1 MSRLDIKIYPDKILR
16 QKTRPVEKI
25 DKRVQ
30 GLVYD
35 MMETMRQ
42 AEGVGLAAPQIGIS
56 KRIIVAEDAG
66 TNRSTIALINPRILK
81 KKGSSHFC
89 EGCLSIPGVTSD
101 IIRPESI
108 IVEGLDPEGEILRI
122 QTGGFFARVI
132 QHEIDHLDGILFID
146 RVSFFRRRRIMK
158 QISSKVCMEL

>member
-16 QKTRPVEKI
+16 QKARPVGKI
-25 DKRVQ
+25 DKVVQ
-30 GLVYD
+30 GLVCD

-66 TNRSTIALINPRILK
+66 TNRSAIALINPRILK
-81 KKGSSHFC
+81 KKGNSHFC
-89 EGCLSIPGVTSD
+89 EGCLSVPGVTSD

-108 IVEGLDPEGEILRI
+108 IVEGLDPEGEILKI
-122 QTGGFFARVI
+122 QARGFFARVI

-146 RVSFFRRRRIMK
+146 RVSFFKRRKIIK
-158 QISSKVCMEL
+158 QISSKVCMKL